1 MEVKTLMS
9 STVTIQPLAD
19 RVVLEV
25 IDETQQ
31 TAGGIFIPD
40 SAREKPQS
48 AKVIA
53 VGPGRTENG
62 VLVVPTVQ
70 VGQTVLFTKYAG
82 TDVKIANQDYK
93 IVSEKDILAIV

>member
-1 MEVKTLMS
+1 MS

>member
-1 MEVKTLMS
+1 MS

-19 RVVLEV
+19 RVVLELV
-25 IDETQQ
+25 DETQQ
-31 TAGGIFIPD
+31 TSGGIFIPD

-62 VLVVPTVQ
+62 QLIPMTVQ
-70 VGQTVLFTKYAG
+70 IGQTVLFTKYAG
-82 TDVKIANQDYK
+82 TDVKLGSQDYK

>member
-1 MEVKTLMS
+1 MS

-62 VLVVPTVQ
+62 ILVVPTVQ

-82 TDVKIANQDYK
+82 TDVKLGSQDYK

>member
-1 MEVKTLMS
+1 MS

-82 TDVKIANQDYK
+82 TDVKFANQDYK

>member
-1 MEVKTLMS
+1 MS

-82 TDVKIANQDYK
+82 TDVKIASQDYK

>member
-1 MEVKTLMS
+1 MS

-82 TDVKIANQDYK
+82 TDVKLGSQDYK

>member
-1 MEVKTLMS
+1 MTTAVA
-9 STVTIQPLAD
+9 IQPLAD

-25 IDETQQ
+25 LDESQQ

-40 SAREKPQS
+40 SVREKPQS
-48 AKVIA
+48 AQVIA

-62 VLVVPTVQ
+62 QLVSVSVKT
-70 VGQTVLFTKYAG
+70 GDRVLFTKYAG
-82 TDVKIANQDYK
+82 TDVKLEGKEYK

>member
-1 MEVKTLMS
+1 MS

-19 RVVLEV
+19 RVALEV

-40 SAREKPQS
+40 SAREKPQT

-53 VGPGRTENG
+53 VGAGRTENG
-62 VLVVPTVQ
+62 ILVAPTVQ

-82 TDVKIANQDYK
+82 TDYKEYK

>member
-1 MEVKTLMS
+1 MS

-19 RVVLEV
+19 RVVLEL

-82 TDVKIANQDYK
+82 TDVKFGSQDYK

>member
-1 MEVKTLMS
+1 MS

-19 RVVLEV
+19 RVVLEL

-62 VLVVPTVQ
+62 VLVATTVQ

-82 TDVKIANQDYK
+82 TDVKLGSEDYK

>member
-1 MEVKTLMS
+1 MS

-19 RVVLEV
+19 RVVLELV
-25 IDETQQ
+25 DETQQ
-31 TAGGIFIPD
+31 TSGGIFIPD

-62 VLVVPTVQ
+62 QLIPMTVQ
-70 VGQTVLFTKYAG
+70 IGQIVLFTKYAG
-82 TDVKIANQDYK
+82 TDVKLGSQDYK

>member
-82 TDVKIANQDYK
+82 TDVKIASQDYK

>member
-1 MEVKTLMS
+1 MS
-9 STVTIQPLAD
+9 STVTIQPLSD
-19 RVVLEV
+19 RVVLEL

-31 TAGGIFIPD
+31 SAGGIFIPD

-62 VLVVPTVQ
+62 TLIAPTVQ

-82 TDVKIANQDYK
+82 TDVKLGSQDYK